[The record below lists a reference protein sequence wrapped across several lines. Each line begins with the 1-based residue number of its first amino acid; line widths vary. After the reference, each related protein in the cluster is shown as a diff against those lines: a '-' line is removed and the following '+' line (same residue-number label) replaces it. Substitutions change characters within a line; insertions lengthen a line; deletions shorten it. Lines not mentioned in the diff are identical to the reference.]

1 MGDLEVNLQE
11 FDLGQLVMF
20 LNHSGKTGVLR
31 IDGES
36 KKGKIYLNEGKVVH
50 CESGDISGVEALYD
64 LSMEDRG
71 RAVFEKGVKTSQQT
85 LEEDTALL
93 TQEFEKRRTEFKEL
107 KAKLP
112 PLDSVLAKSSAVI
125 PEQGVSLRRMDW
137 QVLALVD
144 GKAPLKDIIGASK
157 LGAFDAYKSIIWLR
171 EQGLIVDPKEFERL
185 VEREAQRIDIFFDE
199 FARKGA
205 GVERWKALVEG
216 WGAANEENRM
226 LLESL
231 TIGDQTVKLKE
242 LKLARLDKDYIK
254 SIFDAFF
261 KFLETEGVNVY
272 GKILAKRK
280 MEAVQRRVVE
290 SGK

>member
-20 LNHSGKTGVLR
+20 LNHSGKTGLLR
-31 IDGES
+31 VDGES
-36 KKGKIYLNEGKVVH
+36 KKGRIYLNEGKVVH
-50 CESGDISGVEALYD
+50 CEAEDISGVEALYD

-71 RAVFEKGVKTSQQT
+71 RAVFEKGVKAAQQT

-107 KAKLP
+107 RERLP
-112 PLDSVLAKSSAVI
+112 PLDSVLAKSAAVI

-144 GKAPLKDIIGASK
+144 GKKPLKEIIGASK

-171 EQGLIVDPKEFERL
+171 EQGLIVDPREFERL
-185 VEREAQRIDIFFDE
+185 VAREVQRIDIFFDE
-199 FARKGA
+199 FART
-205 GVERWKALVEG
+205 GVGGERWRVLVEG
-216 WGAANEENRM
+216 WAAASEENRM
-226 LLESL
+226 LIESL
-231 TIGDQTVKLKE
+231 MITDQTVKLKE

-254 SIFDAFF
+254 GIFDAFF
-261 KFLETEGVNVY
+261 KFLETEGVGVY
-272 GKILAKRK
+272 GRILAKRK
-280 MEAVQRRVVE
+280 MEAVQKRVAE